1 MRLDVILLGLA
12 LTVPTFASD
21 ATTNV
26 GWDRLGQIPKTQ
38 RVRVNLITG
47 QTHSGVIV
55 AVGPES
61 LTLLQDRTAVQ
72 VERKEIASVVRKM
85 RLKGALIG
93 GAIGGG
99 IGVAL
104 GAGVAGSVLDT
115 KSPNTSDRRYSAGGF
130 GILMGGLGAAIG
142 AVVGRQETLYSVA
155 H

>member
-1 MRLDVILLGLA
+1 MQLGVILLGLA
-12 LTVPTFASD
+12 LTIPTLAAD
-21 ATTNV
+21 ATANA

-38 RVRVNLITG
+38 QVRINLITG

-61 LTLLQDRTAVQ
+61 LTLIQGRTAVQ
-72 VERKEIASVVRKM
+72 VERKEIASVVRKV

-115 KSPNTSDRRYSAGGF
+115 KSPNTSDRLYSAGGL
-130 GILMGGLGAAIG
+130 GVLMGGLGAAIG
-142 AVVGRQETLYSVA
+142 AVVGRQETLYSAA